1 MSLRGF
7 PYLGLLIVPLLLAA
21 SASAG
26 VTLPAV
32 NFTCGIYAGT
42 GPPGFSQLTDC
53 TSSAAAT
60 QLAAP
65 SAPGITGV
73 SFGTTSDI
81 DWTLAGQLNG
91 GFNDYPAN
99 TSPQST
105 LQTLVMQTSG
115 PIVGTS
121 PGAQFIGV
129 MPINYS
135 FSITPGPISC
145 ITTNPC
151 DFSGVSVQW
160 SLMFLLQGHGVS
172 NPDGERGTASG
183 TGTGSFSGSLSVP
196 APPIGC
202 CVIGPT
208 SMTITQN
215 ADVNTVAVYLGL
227 YVTLPED
234 VAATFSIDVP
244 QAGSFDFQSEENA
257 PEPSTLGLLAAGLL
271 LFGYRRRQSRRFRG
285 QA

>member
-1 MSLRGF
+1 MSSRGF
-7 PYLGLLIVPLLLAA
+7 SYILPPALLLLLAA

-26 VTLPAV
+26 VTLPAT

-42 GPPGFSQLTDC
+42 GPPEFSQLTDC

-81 DWTLAGQLNG
+81 DWTLAGQQNG
-91 GFNDYPAN
+91 GFNDYPIN

-105 LQTLVMQTSG
+105 LQTLVLQTSG

-121 PGAQFIGV
+121 PFNGV
-129 MPINYS
+129 MPFNYS

-151 DFSGVSVQW
+151 DFSDVSVQW
-160 SLMFLLQGHGVS
+160 SLMYLLQGHGVS
-172 NPDGERGTASG
+172 NPDGERGTARG
-183 TGTGSFSGSLSVP
+183 TGTGSFSGSLSIP
-196 APPIGC
+196 EPPVGC
-202 CVIGPT
+202 CVYSPGI
-208 SMTITQN
+208 MTVTQN
-215 ADVNTVAVYLGL
+215 ADVNTVAVYLSL

-234 VAATFSIDVP
+234 VAATFSIDIP
-244 QAGSFDFQSEENA
+244 PTSSFDFDSA
-257 PEPSTLGLLAAGLL
+257 PSVPEPSTLGLLAAGLL
-271 LFGYRRRQSRRFRG
+271 LLGYRGRQS
-285 QA
+285 QH